1 MILLMYWMIET
12 WLIDLVLGAASSLF
26 RFMFAEISEKI
37 LDSEYIIS
45 FPDITVQ
52 VREYFILFFSEWSMN
67 LCLTVLLFQ
76 RNKLGEKG

>member
-1 MILLMYWMIET
+1 MIHGVID

-26 RFMFAEISEKI
+26 RFMFDEISEKI

-52 VREYFILFFSEWSMN
+52 VRTPFIIIKITIHFLICGPFDQAKVN
-67 LCLTVLLFQ
+67 NN
-76 RNKLGEKG
+76 NKHN